1 MTDIRDLCRKS
12 WLYFSLFALA
22 ALGLRLL
29 FVFHLPVVT
38 GDALFYGDLAK
49 NWLRHGILGTTELH
63 GIAPSLIRLPGYP
76 AFLAA
81 IWAIAG
87 IEHYG
92 AVLLTQAV
100 IDVFTCFLVADLTL
114 RTTRSERAARIA
126 FLLAALCPFT
136 ANYTA
141 CALAE
146 TLSIFFATLALDM
159 AAAAMDS
166 GRISRWAACGAA
178 LGAGLLLRPDNG
190 ILMAVVLGYVV
201 LRPLAGCM
209 VKGCSAGQATAAF
222 RQRLPGIIV
231 LISMTLA
238 PLVPWTV
245 RNWHTFHVFQP
256 IAPRYANNPG
266 QFVPVGFQR
275 WVKTWMADYVSVAEI
290 YWVEGS
296 EPLEITKLP
305 NRAFDNPQERALT
318 ASLFDTYN
326 TGKKALTPELDRQ
339 FGALAGERIRRHPV
353 RYYVTLPALRIADM
367 WLRPRTEML
376 GLTDHW
382 WEYRNDPEG
391 SRKAI
396 AVGVLNLL
404 FLATALVAVLK
415 WIRQPSGGRYWG
427 MLLAF
432 VAVRSLFLGSLENPE
447 PRYTLECY
455 TVVIVL
461 AAAVLTG
468 AISKRP
474 RFSEAHRSV
483 ACNNAE

>member
-1 MTDIRDLCRKS
+1 MTDIRDLCRKF
-12 WLYFSLFALA
+12 WLYFSLLALA

-81 IWAIAG
+81 IWAVAG

-100 IDVFTCFLVADLTL
+100 IDVLTCFIVADLTL

-141 CALAE
+141 CALTE
-146 TLSIFFATLALDM
+146 TLSIFFTTLALDM

-166 GRISRWAACGAA
+166 GRARLWAACGAA

-201 LRPLAGCM
+201 LRPLAGCL
-209 VKGCSAGQATAAF
+209 VKGGGVGQAAATF
-222 RQRLPGIIV
+222 RRRLPGTIV
-231 LISMTLA
+231 LISVALL
-238 PLVPWTV
+238 PLIPWTV
-245 RNWHTFHVFQP
+245 RNWRTFHVFQP
-256 IAPRYANNPG
+256 IAPRYANNPN
-266 QFVPVGFQR
+266 QYVPVGFQR

-296 EPLEITKLP
+296 EPLEITRLP
-305 NRAFDNPQERALT
+305 NRAFDSPEERART
-318 ASLFDTYN
+318 ASLFESYN

-339 FGALAGERIRRHPV
+339 FGELAATRIRRDPL
-353 RYYVTLPALRIADM
+353 RYYVTLPVLRIADM

-376 GLTDHW
+376 GLTDRW

-391 SRKAI
+391 CRKAL

-404 FLATALVAVLK
+404 FLAAALVAALK
-415 WIRQPSGGRYWG
+415 WVRRPSGTRYWG

-461 AAAVLTG
+461 TAALLAG
-468 AISKRP
+468 AIARGSGHAEEV
-474 RFSEAHRSV
+474 S
-483 ACNNAE
+483 ACRAE